1 VIPGIMQLQTE
12 QLVAVDR
19 PEQILARAQ
28 ATLAPPSTVT
38 LRLDNEVL
46 YASGEAPHRWLVEA
60 RKRAPTIS
68 GIKWWREEQMVD
80 TTLKAL
86 TVFKDE
92 VEKYSLRFVKGTVRP
107 DSGQETVIP
116 KMATAVRQL
125 VDAASAVHYSVQIEV
140 LGHTDKTGSVEEN
153 LRLAQGRAEYVIAG
167 LRSQGLAEIQLTAVG
182 AGWRQPLQGE
192 MTEEDRALNR
202 RTSLKVILTDA
213 LEEEG

>member
-1 VIPGIMQLQTE
+1 
-12 QLVAVDR
+12 
-19 PEQILARAQ
+19 
-28 ATLAPPSTVT
+28 
-38 LRLDNEVL
+38 
-46 YASGEAPHRWLVEA
+46 
-60 RKRAPTIS
+60 
-68 GIKWWREEQMVD
+68 MVD

-107 DSGQETVIP
+107 DSGQEVVLP

-153 LRLAQGRAEYVIAG
+153 LRLAPGRAEYVIAG
-167 LRSQGLAEIQLTAVG
+167 LRSQGLTEINLTAVG
-182 AGWRQPLQGE
+182 AGWRQPVQGE

-202 RTSLKVILTDA
+202 RTSLKVILTDP
-213 LEEEG
+213 LEEGGEDLFFRFKKKFAWLGRLRWGKRVWWHVLLRVFFRRNTTPLWA